1 MEQIAAA
8 GGVSR
13 GVLYDLFG
21 NRQATLEALGLEQ
34 PSWRERILATGAEL
48 LAERGVAGLSLD
60 QVAAR
65 SGASRATVYRL
76 FAGKA
81 ALFVAIADAYL
92 PVDDVLETMETVGD
106 SPPEEVMPAL
116 AGRLARTGSVRIG
129 VLRAA
134 FFEIGMAERSEM
146 ARGEAGTD
154 DVLAAAFQKLEVIL
168 RYLDEQMA
176 AGRLRRMNPLLAL
189 QALLGPVLL
198 HVVNRPLAEE
208 HGLID
213 GSLDEAIAEFTA
225 HWLRAMTPGAAPA
238 AARPPSGAGATLRC

>member
-13 GVLYDLFG
+13 GVLYELFG

-76 FAGKA
+76 YPGKA
-81 ALFVAIADAYL
+81 ALFVAIAEAYL
-92 PVDDVLETMETVGD
+92 PVDDVLEMMETVGD

-134 FFEIGMAERSEM
+134 FFEIGMAEE
-146 ARGEAGTD
+146 GTD
-154 DVLAAAFQKLEVIL
+154 EVLAAAFQRLDVIL
-168 RYLDEQMA
+168 RYLDEQMV

-238 AARPPSGAGATLRC
+238 AARPPSGAGATPR

>member
-13 GVLYDLFG
+13 GVLYELFG

-76 FAGKA
+76 FPGKA
-81 ALFVAIADAYL
+81 ALFVAIAEAYL
-92 PVDDVLETMETVGD
+92 PVDDVLEMMETVGD
-106 SPPEEVMPAL
+106 SPPEEVMQAL
-116 AGRLARTGSVRIG
+116 AGRLARSGSVRIG

-134 FFEIGMAERSEM
+134 FFEISMAE
-146 ARGEAGTD
+146 EATD
-154 DVLAAAFQKLEVIL
+154 EVVAAAFQKLEVIL

-225 HWLRAMTPGAAPA
+225 LWLRAMTPGAAPA
-238 AARPPSGAGATLRC
+238 AARPPSAAAATPR

>member
-13 GVLYDLFG
+13 GVLYELFG
-21 NRQATLEALGLEQ
+21 NRQATLEALGLER
-34 PSWRERILATGAEL
+34 PSWRERILATGAEI

-76 FAGKA
+76 FPGKA
-81 ALFVAIADAYL
+81 ALFVAIAEAYL
-92 PVDDVLETMETVGD
+92 PVDDVLEMMETVGD
-106 SPPEEVMPAL
+106 RPPEEVMPAL

-134 FFEIGMAERSEM
+134 FFEIGMTEE
-146 ARGEAGTD
+146 GTD
-154 DVLAAAFQKLEVIL
+154 EVLAAAFQKLEVIL

-225 HWLRAMTPGAAPA
+225 HWLRAMTPGGAPA
-238 AARPPSGAGATLRC
+238 DARPPSGAGATPR